1 MNVMKGNW
9 NGYSLFFMSIYEE
22 ALQKWGMYRQ
32 VFVAIEELVELA
44 TELAK
49 TVDKQT
55 LIPKFDNIK
64 KICKEERN
72 STKRDIK
79 LIPKGPILEE
89 LADVVVMLA
98 QVAHIF
104 DFSQLEIDH
113 LITKKRERV
122 KQRLDLD
129 LS

>member
-1 MNVMKGNW
+1 
-9 NGYSLFFMSIYEE
+9 MSIYEQAVE
-22 ALQKWGMYRQ
+22 KYGMYRQ

-72 STKRDIK
+72 SSRRDIQ
-79 LIPKGPILEE
+79 LVPKQAILEE
-89 LADVVVMLA
+89 MADVIVMLA
-98 QVAHIF
+98 QISNIF

-113 LITKKRERV
+113 KIKEKRDRV
-122 KQRLDLD
+122 KQRLDMD

>member
-1 MNVMKGNW
+1 
-9 NGYSLFFMSIYEE
+9 MSIYEKTIE
-22 ALQKWGMYRQ
+22 KYGMYRQ
-32 VFVAIEELVELA
+32 VFVAIEELIELA

-55 LIPKFDNIK
+55 FIPKFDTIK

-72 STKRDIK
+72 SSKRDIQ
-79 LIPKGPILEE
+79 LVPKQAILEE
-89 LADVVVMLA
+89 MADVIVMLA
-98 QVAHIF
+98 QISHIF

-113 LITKKRERV
+113 MITKKRDRV
-122 KQRLDLD
+122 KQRLDMD